1 MKENNNNEEKKN
13 ADKLNL
19 NKKQLESER
28 SNLDKNDSEP
38 NVRRK
43 SEEDKKRHARDVAS
57 KFREFLTN
65 ANYVVQ
71 LMAEDEEFKFEM
83 ERIISRLNR
92 LPLQK

>member
-43 SEEDKKRHARDVAS
+43 SDISNVISKKMLTFSTRKGFYDAKDTYYRAS
-57 KFREFLTN
+57 
-65 ANYVVQ
+65 
-71 LMAEDEEFKFEM
+71 
-83 ERIISRLNR
+83 
-92 LPLQK
+92 